1 MYHQNFSC
9 SIRRTRHR
17 QSLTE
22 LESHLSDES
31 LGSAAY
37 MGTVRLPL
45 VKSDAES
52 TPLRDAL
59 KSDLR
64 RRTPE
69 ATCRQRM
76 PRTWQHHWH
85 PGPGSIPFLRAAL
98 VSSYASGPVS
108 YPAKPSV
115 ATRQTAHAT
124 CVVFAQR
131 IYCTYPFGNRLAG
144 TLHSSRGNG
153 FVRLRVMGYSLLSAR
168 YLRISW
174 RAKKAKPDALRCCD
188 CVGRLRLPETE
199 AREEEIGHQNA
210 QARSVS
216 SDDSE
221 LQSQHLTWTG
231 LRAKA
236 DLRRSVGL

>member
-124 CVVFAQR
+124 CVMLAQR
-131 IYCTYPFGNRLAG
+131 IYCTYPFGKTPGRYP
-144 TLHSSRGNG
+144 SQQSWE
-153 FVRLRVMGYSLLSAR
+153 RLRSPPSYGVLLAFGPLLANFLESKE
-168 YLRISW
+168 S
-174 RAKKAKPDALRCCD
+174 
-188 CVGRLRLPETE
+188 
-199 AREEEIGHQNA
+199 
-210 QARSVS
+210 QARRFA
-216 SDDSE
+216 
-221 LQSQHLTWTG
+221 LL
-231 LRAKA
+231 
-236 DLRRSVGL
+236 